1 MLIDLKEMEI
11 KELSKI
17 YDVDS
22 RDSFVSL
29 YINMEKTNE
38 RFVEKRKKACRA
50 VLKENRDWM
59 ENFDKTM
66 QKIEK
71 FLGVND
77 KEEGQKGL
85 AIFASNEHDLF
96 IAYKLGVPVEDLMIV
111 DTSPYIR
118 PLARMIEDNET
129 FGLVVLDNHRV
140 RIIVVSS
147 GKIDDITKISKD
159 IMQKHKKGGM
169 SQARFQRLRMG
180 AIEHFMKEVAEEM
193 VKIFS
198 EENIAKIVIVGP
210 GNSKIM
216 LKDYLPNELKNE
228 TLDLIDVDFD
238 EADGFLISMAEEAV
252 QNDKIETVSKNVIR
266 LKEEILKHGLAVY
279 GLKDTIDAVK
289 NGYMELLLVSKGY
302 KQEGWKC
309 EKCQL
314 VDSDLIDKCP
324 NCNGNVTQ
332 VDGIEETI
340 EFAQRT
346 GAKIEFIDNDPTLHE
361 LGGVG
366 GLLRY
371 KI

>member
-1 MLIDLKEMEI
+1 MLVDLKDMEI
-11 KELSKI
+11 KKLSEI
-17 YDVDS
+17 YDIES

-29 YINMEKTNE
+29 YINMEQTNE
-38 RFVEKRKKACRA
+38 RFVDKRKKACRA

-66 QKIEK
+66 QMIEK

-96 IAYKLGVPVEDLMIV
+96 ITYKLGVPVEDLMVV

-118 PLARMIEDNET
+118 PLARMIEDYET
-129 FGLVVLDNHRV
+129 FGLVVLDNHRA

-147 GKIDDITKISKD
+147 GKIDDITKIARD
-159 IMQKHKKGGM
+159 IMKKHKKGGM
-169 SQARFQRLRMG
+169 SQGRFQRMRVG
-180 AIEHFMKEVAEEM
+180 AIEHFLKEVTEEM

-198 EENIAKIVIVGP
+198 KENIAKIVIVGP
-210 GNSKIM
+210 GNAKIL
-216 LKDYLPNELKNE
+216 LKDFLPNELKNE
-228 TLDLIDVDFD
+228 ILDLIDVDFD
-238 EADGFLISMAEEAV
+238 EADGYLISMAEEAV
-252 QNDKIETVSKNVIR
+252 QKDEKDTVSKNVIR

-314 VDSDLIDKCP
+314 VDSDIIDKCP

-332 VDGIEETI
+332 VDGIEESI

-346 GAKIEFIDNDPTLHE
+346 GTKIEFVDNNPILQE

-366 GLLRY
+366 GLLRF